1 MIEFLSGE
9 DFRFL
14 WLPIITTILT
24 ILIKILYKDKRLGW
38 FSWSDFS
45 VAPNLMV
52 TAIFIFLI
60 KMSLLAF
67 EIQKALNVTEDK
79 MDLFLTKS
87 LVFAGL
93 ICGMIAVT
101 WMLRESGWKPDG
113 VGGLK
118 LKPKA
123 IFLSDMIGAFYL
135 IIAYNY

>member
-14 WLPIITTILT
+14 WLPIITTVLT
-24 ILIKILYKDKRLGW
+24 ILIKIFYKDKRLGW

-67 EIQKALNVTEDK
+67 EMKNAPDVAKDGME
-79 MDLFLTKS
+79 LFLTKA
-87 LVFAGL
+87 LVFSAL
-93 ICGMIAVT
+93 LCGMIAVT

-113 VGGLK
+113 LGGLK
-118 LKPKA
+118 LKPTA
-123 IFLSDMIGAFYL
+123 IVLSDMMGAFYL